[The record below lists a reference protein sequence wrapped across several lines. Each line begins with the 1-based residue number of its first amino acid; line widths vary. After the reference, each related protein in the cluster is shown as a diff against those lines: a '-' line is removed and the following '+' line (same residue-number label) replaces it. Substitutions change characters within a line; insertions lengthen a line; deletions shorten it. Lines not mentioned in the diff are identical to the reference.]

1 MRYLKSILFS
11 ILVLC
16 SYVSF
21 SQAPYRVN
29 YQAVIRKSD
38 GTLVT
43 NTSIAVKVTIRQN
56 NAMSGQIVYQEKHI
70 ATTDGFGYINFAIG
84 TGTVMYPP
92 TPLPAP
98 NQNQPLSV
106 INWSQGPYFL
116 ELGVAFSG
124 LPNPIVYMPY
134 GTQQIISVP
143 YALYAETCS
152 NYLHQWH
159 YGPGIPP
166 NNLGNAG
173 DYYLDNS
180 TGNIYS
186 YTSTGWA
193 LILNIMGPVGPPGPA
208 GIAGPQGPAGVAGPI
223 GLTGPQGLAGATG
236 ATGATGPAGPQGPAG
251 VAGPIGLTGATGP
264 AGIAGP
270 QGVAGPAGAT
280 GPAGIAG
287 PAGTNGSNGLN
298 ALVKTTVEPAGV
310 NCAAGGTKVET
321 GIDANN
327 NGVLDLAEIN
337 AAQTTYVCN
346 GLQGASGSQ
355 GPAGPQGPI
364 GLTGPQGPVGPQG
377 PSGSQNAWSLTGNS
391 GTNPATN
398 FIGTTDAQDWVI
410 KSNNTERM
418 RVLSNGN
425 VGIANNNPQQQFVIN
440 KDFGIGVDSTVVITN
455 IGNVGIGQ
463 PMPTSKLH
471 VGTSDNFNW
480 AGQIS
485 NAGGSGYGLLVKS
498 AAQSSNVPVFEIQNN
513 SQNPILSVR
522 SNENVGIGT
531 SNPSTKLE
539 VSGAATNSIA
549 LNAGNGSTI
558 DFEMSNLA
566 YTSSTVSTISLLN
579 IKNGGAYSLVFNNNS
594 TTGTVTFSS
603 TGFTFVYM
611 GTAARVAGKKHIYSF
626 IVVGTEV
633 YVTMAR
639 EN

>member
-56 NAMSGQIVYQEKHI
+56 NATSGQIVYQEKHI

-84 TGTVMYPP
+84 TGTVMYPM
-92 TPLPAP
+92 TPPPA
-98 NQNQPLSV
+98 PLSV

-193 LILNIMGPVGPPGPA
+193 LILNIMGPVGPTGPA

-223 GLTGPQGLAGATG
+223 GLTGPQGLAGTAG
-236 ATGATGPAGPQGPAG
+236 ATGAT
-251 VAGPIGLTGATGP
+251 
-264 AGIAGP
+264 GP

-425 VGIANNNPQQQFVIN
+425 VGIGTITPTDLLHINQGNILVDNYSSGIIKLTGNGPSWAPGQIILESRNMANRRGLGTFMYDSIGSTEWFSGRPYAASPGSDSWVINRNTGTHDGGNCGLGNVANNGNQTLVRILN
-440 KDFGIGVDSTVVITN
+440 NGNFGIGTI
-455 IGNVGIGQ
+455 
-463 PMPTSKLH
+463 
-471 VGTSDNFNW
+471 
-480 AGQIS
+480 
-485 NAGGSGYGLLVKS
+485 
-498 AAQSSNVPVFEIQNN
+498 
-513 SQNPILSVR
+513 
-522 SNENVGIGT
+522 
-531 SNPSTKLE
+531 NPSTKLE

-594 TTGTVTFSS
+594 ATGTVTFSS